1 MTKRAILLVQ
11 TNPVSPDR
19 ESEFNEWYE
28 GTHIPQILGNVPGM
42 IGASRYVI
50 ADSSPSTPRHR
61 YLAVYDIEA
70 DDPAAV
76 VRALGEAVAAGR
88 VDISDV
94 LDMSDPGPLT
104 LYEATGDGR

>member
-19 ESEFNEWYE
+19 ESEFNEWYDR
-28 GTHIPQILGNVPGM
+28 THIPQILGNVPGM

-70 DDPAAV
+70 DDPAQV

-88 VDISDV
+88 VDVSDV

>member
-19 ESEFNEWYE
+19 ESEFNEWYDR
-28 GTHIPQILGNVPGM
+28 THIHQILGNVPGM

-50 ADSSPSTPRHR
+50 ADSSPNSPRHR

-70 DDPAAV
+70 DDPAQV

-88 VDISDV
+88 VDVSDV

>member
-19 ESEFNEWYE
+19 ESEFNEWYDR
-28 GTHIPQILGNVPGM
+28 THLPQILRHVPGVT
-42 IGASRYVI
+42 GARRYVI

-70 DDPAAV
+70 DETGDV
-76 VRALGEAVAAGR
+76 VRALGEAVTAGL
-88 VDISDV
+88 VDVSAL
-94 LDMSDPGPLT
+94 LDMSDPGP
-104 LYEATGDGR
+104 